1 MAGLA
6 EKPYRWVTGAIAI
19 LCLFLAM
26 PFGAFAAP
34 GSSPATV
41 SNQAIALGDG
51 SFAVLASVYAEG
63 TDGQV
68 GTLASSGHE
77 ILADD
82 NLVALPACTES
93 SCPWVPAGTGTDGRF
108 GPQTDCA
115 EADGL
120 CWVQIVSDE
129 TGACTVAP
137 VQDRGPLFVRDN
149 WWAPLEQRQYD
160 VPQGIP
166 AAEYAADGT
175 DFGFGAGIS
184 DAGYDVKN
192 VYDYAAGIDLAA
204 GTWKALGLP
213 VAAGISAV
221 TVTMLWQ
228 AGVTHDQAC
237 SGAPAP
243 APNPV
248 EPSSEPTQPAANPTQ
263 PASEP
268 TQPSPEPT
276 QPASAPTQP
285 GAISGDATVI
295 GGELNLRAAASV
307 DGAVLGLLPDG
318 ATVTL
323 TGRSVAGFLSISYQ
337 GTAGWASADFLDIS
351 GPAAAAG
358 VRVKVIDGALN
369 LRANSSTDA
378 QVLQV
383 LDDGAELTLTGDAS
397 GGYLAV
403 TVDGTNGW
411 AFASYLEAV
420 NSAFAKTATVLDGA
434 LNLRAEANQSA
445 EVLTVIPDGATVSLL
460 GRTENG
466 FSEISYNGADGWAA
480 SMYLSSEETGN
491 VAPAGNGA
499 PDSGDGARVAPSSGA
514 SEPVAPSA
522 GGPDDAVTATV
533 SGGDLNL
540 RSGASTG
547 DAVLTVIP
555 DGATVTLLGETA
567 NGFANVQFDGAEGW
581 AWASCLD

>member
-1 MAGLA
+1 M
-6 EKPYRWVTGAIAI
+6 
-19 LCLFLAM
+19 
-26 PFGAFAAP
+26 
-34 GSSPATV
+34 
-41 SNQAIALGDG
+41 
-51 SFAVLASVYAEG
+51 
-63 TDGQV
+63 
-68 GTLASSGHE
+68 
-77 ILADD
+77 
-82 NLVALPACTES
+82 
-93 SCPWVPAGTGTDGRF
+93 
-108 GPQTDCA
+108 
-115 EADGL
+115 
-120 CWVQIVSDE
+120 
-129 TGACTVAP
+129 
-137 VQDRGPLFVRDN
+137 
-149 WWAPLEQRQYD
+149 
-160 VPQGIP
+160 
-166 AAEYAADGT
+166 
-175 DFGFGAGIS
+175 
-184 DAGYDVKN
+184 
-192 VYDYAAGIDLAA
+192 
-204 GTWKALGLP
+204 
-213 VAAGISAV
+213 
-221 TVTMLWQ
+221 
-228 AGVTHDQAC
+228 
-237 SGAPAP
+237 
-243 APNPV
+243 
-248 EPSSEPTQPAANPTQ
+248 
-263 PASEP
+263 
-268 TQPSPEPT
+268 
-276 QPASAPTQP
+276 
-285 GAISGDATVI
+285 I

-337 GTAGWASADFLDIS
+337 GTAGWASANFLDIG

-369 LRANSSTDA
+369 LRANGSTDA